1 MIRKWCVALA
11 LLVCC
16 AGANAGMVSGVHVIW
31 INLSSSP
38 QAINDR
44 IVAYINS
51 STARKECWNEG
62 SLLFIHARPKNLSN
76 DLVRSALIEKNTI
89 AQNKLNA
96 ILRTPFHDAVAGF
109 DGIIVYSEERGPK
122 YYSMTTGRR
131 KVDTLDVDSRNV
143 EIGICFVMPDSVRK
157 P

>member
-1 MIRKWCVALA
+1 MMKKWCIALA
-11 LLVCC
+11 LLASC
-16 AGANAGMVSGVHVIW
+16 ACARAGLVSGLHVIW
-31 INLSSSP
+31 INLSSAP
-38 QAINDR
+38 KAMNDR

-51 STARKECWNEG
+51 ESARKDCWESG
-62 SLLFIHARPKNLSN
+62 SLLFMHARPKNLSN

-131 KVDTLDVDSRNV
+131 KVDALDVDSRNF